1 MHSHGLN
8 ARVAASK
15 ISRFC
20 AEWGETTMPRTP
32 RIAIIGGGIGGL
44 AAALALE
51 RRGAEV
57 IVCEQSPVHSEIGA
71 GLNLTPNAVK
81 AFRALGLEDQL
92 ENIGWGS
99 EWLIIRSWKSGRY
112 ISRTRRGEFRRK
124 FGAPNL
130 TVHRV
135 DLLDVL
141 RAALKT
147 TDIRLGKRC
156 IAVDGGDGGKRAAS
170 ARFAD
175 GSDLEADIVVGA
187 DGIHSAVRDSLFGA
201 DAPRFTGCICW
212 RGMAP
217 VDAVPR
223 DINTA
228 DGTMWLGPH
237 GHVVHYRV
245 RRGELVNIVAHV
257 DSDAW
262 TEESWTREC
271 GVAEVTTA
279 YAAWNSALTR
289 IYPCSTRWYKWAL
302 YDRDPLPRWSK
313 GRATLLGDSAH
324 AMLPYLGQ
332 GAAMA
337 VEDGY
342 VLAAMIARYGEDLG
356 EALIAYEQMRAP
368 RAKATVLGSRAR
380 AKENHLASPWARLKR
395 DVRLALRERF
405 GGRDNTAFQTAWL
418 YDYDVGKELG

>member
-1 MHSHGLN
+1 
-8 ARVAASK
+8 
-15 ISRFC
+15 
-20 AEWGETTMPRTP
+20 MPRTP

-44 AAALALE
+44 SAALALK

-57 IVCEQSPVHSEIGA
+57 IVAEQSPVHSEIGA

-81 AFRALGLEDQL
+81 AFRALGLDREIED
-92 ENIGWGS
+92 IGWGS
-99 EWLIIRSWKSGRY
+99 EFLMIRSWRSGRY
-112 ISRTRRGEFRRK
+112 ISRIRRGDFRQK

-130 TVHRV
+130 TVHRA

-141 RAALKT
+141 RGALQT

-156 IAVDGGDGGKRAAS
+156 IGVDDGDHTAV

-175 GSDLEADIVVGA
+175 GSTIEADIVVGA
-187 DGIHSAVRDSLFGA
+187 DGIHSAVRESLFGA
-201 DAPRFTGCICW
+201 EVPRFTGCICW

-217 VDAVPR
+217 VDAVPA

-228 DGTMWLGPH
+228 DGTMWMGPH

-245 RRGELVNIVAHV
+245 HRGELLNIVAHI

-271 GVAEVTTA
+271 DVAEVMSA
-279 YAAWNSALTR
+279 YARWNSDLTR
-289 IYPCSTRWYKWAL
+289 LYPCSTRWYKWAL
-302 YDRDPLPRWSK
+302 YDREPLARWSK

-337 VEDGY
+337 VEDAC
-342 VLAAMIARYGEDLG
+342 VLAAMIARNRDDLA
-356 EALIAYEQMRAP
+356 EALTAYERMRAP
-368 RAKATVLGSRAR
+368 RTTAAVLGSRAR

-395 DVRLALRERF
+395 DVKFAFRERF
-405 GGRDNTAFQTAWL
+405 GGGRHGDTTAFQVGWL
-418 YDYDVGKELG
+418 YGYDVGKEVS